1 MTRDL
6 FIVIIIFM
14 NTISISQLKINPSK
28 AILGAM
34 DFPLAV
40 ENRNKVEA
48 YLLGKDLYEKIV
60 SFMED
65 SIDRRAVVK
74 ADFKKGK
81 DFEEIAKELN
91 I

>member
-1 MTRDL
+1 
-6 FIVIIIFM
+6 M

-28 AILGAM
+28 AIEGAI
-34 DFPLAV
+34 DYPIAV

-65 SIDRRAVVK
+65 SIDRKAIVE
-74 ADFKKGK
+74 ADFKKSK
-81 DFEEIAKELN
+81 DFEKVALELN

>member
-1 MTRDL
+1 
-6 FIVIIIFM
+6 M

-28 AILGAM
+28 AILGAL

-65 SIDRRAVVK
+65 SIDRKTVLETN
-74 ADFKKGK
+74 FKKGN
-81 DFEEIAKELN
+81 DFEKIAKELN

>member
-1 MTRDL
+1 
-6 FIVIIIFM
+6 M

-28 AILGAM
+28 AISEAL

-40 ENRNKVEA
+40 ENRNKIEA

-60 SFMED
+60 SYIED
-65 SIDRRAVVK
+65 FIDRKAVEET
-74 ADFKKGK
+74 DFKKGK
-81 DFEEIAKELN
+81 DFEKVAKSLQ